1 MVMRRLVAVAA
12 FLFLA
17 SSIQLQAQRGGG
29 GHASAGGHGG
39 FSGHASFG
47 GGFAGNH
54 SFGGVR
60 AGSGFASRSFSPTSS
75 FRGPLPRL
83 PADSTPTASIA
94 PVPSTVPATA
104 FGFAA
109 TATEI
114 VTDTDMVA
122 AMVMA
127 TPIPTFMVA
136 SIPTGGGIR
145 IHPAIRT
152 SNIRQASLTR

>member
-17 SSIQLQAQRGGG
+17 ASIQLQAQRGGG

-47 GGFAGNH
+47 GGFAGSH
-54 SFGGVR
+54 SFGGMR

-75 FRGPLPRL
+75 FRGPLVL

-122 AMVMA
+122 AMVTA
-127 TPIPTFMVA
+127 TAIPTLMVA

-152 SNIRQASLTR
+152 SNIRQASPTR